1 MLQLSLVPPQQLVMT
16 NRSFQEPV
24 TLMAVLPPE
33 SPEIHVCPPPVELP
47 PWTANSLAFAPDIAT
62 VTITPANKAEKTFIC
77 RSPFRLLQHRIHQSF
92 HERSWITLVC
102 CLSGQPYSVFN
113 VRFSGRKTMT
123 GKFFLRFNLEW
134 GFDEVS
140 EVGMRLI
147 QMNLC

>member
-1 MLQLSLVPPQQLVMT
+1 MLQLTSVPPQQLVMT
-16 NRSFQEPV
+16 NRSFQAPV

-47 PWTANSLAFAPDIAT
+47 PCTANSLAFASDITT
-62 VTITPANKAEKTFIC
+62 VKRTANNAKNLFIC

-102 CLSGQPYSVFN
+102 CLSGQPYSVFK
-113 VRFSGRKTMT
+113 VRFSGRKTKT
-123 GKFFLRFNLEW
+123 GKFFLRFNLEC